1 MLQPKK
7 AGRRS
12 GDGCLQIIGVQQ
24 DRYAPK
30 GHLTNG
36 TVASCLDHETYRP
49 GEDLARSL
57 LPQHVNLT

>member
-12 GDGCLQIIGVQQ
+12 GDGGLHIIGVQQ

-30 GHLTNG
+30 GHLTNRSP
-36 TVASCLDHETYRP
+36 ASCLDHETYIL

-57 LPQHVNLT
+57 VPLHVNLT